1 MTGGFTWRAVNLTA
15 ASAFVA
21 AALVA
26 PPGQPL
32 DVVVV
37 DDSQF
42 PRVVLDVMV
51 PAQSAAA
58 DVTTAMVS
66 VDGVPVESLSGID
79 PATTAVAVVVDDR
92 PEVDAASVGNA
103 QGAALELAVN
113 APEGMQLAVYT
124 PSGLQSALTAD
135 RNAAI
140 ARISGITAGA
150 PDVVPIEEAITEA
163 AEELGDSPLP
173 DRHLLV
179 SLGAPVTLDAS
190 QQADLTA
197 ALDRADARLHLLT
210 PGAAPELASVAVA
223 SGGLAPATTELL
235 AAADRVLAAIRDRY
249 RAVTTVSGPGS
260 HEVAL
265 QVDGTRYTA
274 PVNMAAPPPPP
285 PPTSPPPTAAP
296 TAASAAP
303 TTASAPPATSSA
315 SASTSGTPTSTAR
328 GRHRLRRP
336 PLRRRRPTRSPRM
349 AGAWGSSP

>member
-1 MTGGFTWRAVNLTA
+1 MA
-15 ASAFVA
+15 
-21 AALVA
+21 
-26 PPGQPL
+26 
-32 DVVVV
+32 VV

-92 PEVDAASVGNA
+92 PEVDATSVGNA

-124 PSGLQSALTAD
+124 PSGLQSAMTAD
-135 RNAAI
+135 RNAAT

-235 AAADRVLAAIRDRY
+235 AAADRVLAAITDRY

-265 QVDGTRYTA
+265 QVDGTR
-274 PVNMAAPPPPP
+274 
-285 PPTSPPPTAAP
+285 
-296 TAASAAP
+296 
-303 TTASAPPATSSA
+303 
-315 SASTSGTPTSTAR
+315 
-328 GRHRLRRP
+328 
-336 PLRRRRPTRSPRM
+336 SPRR
-349 AGAWGSSP
+349 